1 MVDIWYQIL
10 ILSTVYDVTLN
21 PFLNYKQ
28 RQHTKVP
35 LIMVHVS
42 IKREM
47 THKYHNS
54 DQYTTSNIQWF
65 KKSLKIPK
73 G

>member
-28 RQHTKVP
+28 RKHTKVP
-35 LIMVHVS
+35 LIMVHDER
-42 IKREM
+42 IFA
-47 THKYHNS
+47 THVKHNYS
-54 DQYTTSNIQWF
+54 LISLQLNVLVYMAKDQVRF
-65 KKSLKIPK
+65 
-73 G
+73 